1 MNRNPQTLLLALAV
15 LCATAAPVLSC
26 PYCTVERATLTEEID
41 GSDAVVI
48 ATLVVPEGIE
58 VAEDGKLPP
67 GIIDPETGKAKFKV
81 EKVLLGEKLLG
92 GAEVVEAV
100 FFGEPIRGQAYL
112 VRGLGVEE
120 LDWTIP
126 IPLSE
131 TAVKYVQ
138 EIRGLPEKGPERSRY
153 FYDYLEHEDPLLAQD
168 SYDEFA
174 RTDYPDVIAI
184 SDKIDRDQLW
194 KWIEDPQVSPSRR
207 SLYFVML
214 GIVGDEDDVA
224 RLEQMMLADGRVL
237 KATAEASAAMSLGL
251 GGGITLP
258 ILPEMVAM
266 QQRQKQLGF
275 NAMVGCY
282 LKLTGSEGLDR
293 LDEEFLKDPD
303 EDPTKVYGVLL
314 ALRFLAEQTDEVS
327 MDRLMQSMRLVL
339 EKPDF
344 AEQAIR
350 DLSRWQDWSV
360 LDRLVTMFREADP
373 KTYVK
378 EPIIAYLDQASQQ
391 EGDIGEQATEAL
403 AKIEELEPE
412 TVKRARSLMSFG
424 FLGFARPGSR
434 PADQAP
440 PLNSPRDSEDTEELD
455 TPEPVGQVAETA
467 DAAESTVDTIEEPA
481 DTQVA
486 EAEVEADDDA
496 AELADSE
503 PADTE
508 PAEAEAVVVEESEA
522 APAETAVTEVAE
534 TGAAETEEL
543 AEDPNPA
550 LVMGIPLVAA
560 AVMIGV
566 VWLVL
571 RGGS

>member
-1 MNRNPQTLLLALAV
+1 MNRIPKIPLLLLSALS
-15 LCATAAPVLSC
+15 LITAPVLAC
-26 PYCTVERATLTEEID
+26 PYCTVERATLAEEMD
-41 GSDAVVI
+41 GSDVVVL
-48 ATLVVPEGIE
+48 AKLVEPTG
-58 VAEDGKLPP
+58 DQGP
-67 GIIDPETGKAKFKV
+67 GGVIDPETGKAKFHV
-81 EKVLLGEKLLG
+81 EKVLLGEKLLN
-92 GAEVVEAV
+92 GADQMEAV
-100 FFGEPIRGQAYL
+100 FFGEPIQGQTYL
-112 VRGLGVEE
+112 IRGLGAEE

-126 IPLSE
+126 IPVSE
-131 TAVKYVQ
+131 TAAKYVQ
-138 EIRGLPEKGPERSRY
+138 EIRTLPEKGPERARY

-174 RTDYPDVIAI
+174 RTPYADVVAI
-184 SDKIDRDQLW
+184 SDKIQRDQLW
-194 KWIEDPQVSPSRR
+194 QWIEDPQVSPSRR

-214 GIVGDEDDVA
+214 GIVGDDEDVA
-224 RLEQMMLADGRVL
+224 KLEQMMLADGRVL

-293 LDEEFLKDPD
+293 LDEEFLTDPS

-314 ALRFLAEQTDEVS
+314 ALRFLAEETDEVS
-327 MDRLMQSMRLVL
+327 MDRLKESMRLVL

-350 DLSRWQDWSV
+350 DLSRWQDWTV
-360 LDRLVTMFREADP
+360 LDRLVTMFTEADP

-378 EPIIAYLDQASQQ
+378 EPIVAYLDQAAQQ
-391 EGDIGEQATEAL
+391 QGDVGQRATDAL
-403 AKIEELEPE
+403 AKIEEMEPE

-440 PLNSPRDSEDTEELD
+440 PLNSPRDAQNSEELD
-455 TPEPVGQVAETA
+455 KPESVEQL
-467 DAAESTVDTIEEPA
+467 AESSPAVEDTIEETADTELVVAEPTEPATTEPEPETETTDDQTPA

-486 EAEVEADDDA
+486 QD
-496 AELADSE
+496 ELAPSE
-503 PADTE
+503 SE
-508 PAEAEAVVVEESEA
+508 PAEASEPVVSEPVTSEA
-522 APAETAVTEVAE
+522 EVA
-534 TGAAETEEL
+534 TLEEV
-543 AEDPNPA
+543 PSPM

-560 AVMIGV
+560 AVMIGL

-571 RGGS
+571 RGGN